1 LKANLPALLVAAL
14 IAAPHMACAAQGT
27 NHATPAVRWSRA
39 PDATIARQEIYPAVL
54 GERIIVA
61 GGVLSQPPGFT
72 DHVEAFDVKTGRWTT
87 LAPLPEWRHHIALAE
102 AGGELLARVLAAVPL
117 SRVGVAGGDTSSLA
131 VGALDAWGLSYLAQ
145 LAPGTALQNAGEMA
159 SPRGP
164 RGGVGPGE
172 VGNFIVTGHRL
183 TGTAPLRY
191 SPSLRRGDRISV
203 RSGDTVFVY
212 EVRRTRWT
220 SFREPAS
227 LRAQRAEVPGRP
239 GETAT
244 RAMITL
250 STCAT
255 PEDHAVGNYWSDEF
269 DNPEHRIDKIGVLVA
284 TRPA

>member
-1 LKANLPALLVAAL
+1 MPTPTPSPSATSTPTPTPTPPAS
-14 IAAPHMACAAQGT
+14 PSPEAQ
-27 NHATPAVRWSRA
+27 TPEPRRSFVSIPELGMSDFPVVRYPGS
-39 PDATIARQEIYPAVL
+39 PD
-54 GERIIVA
+54 
-61 GGVLSQPPGFT
+61 
-72 DHVEAFDVKTGRWTT
+72 D
-87 LAPLPEWRHHIALAE
+87 
-102 AGGELLARVLAAVPL
+102 
-117 SRVGVAGGDTSSLA
+117 
-131 VGALDAWGLSYLAQ
+131 
-145 LAPGTALQNAGEMA
+145 APGTALQNAGEMA

-183 TGTAPLRY
+183 SGTAPLRY

-203 RSGDTVFVY
+203 RSGDTVFIY

-284 TRPA
+284 TRLA

>member
-1 LKANLPALLVAAL
+1 MPGRSRLL
-14 IAAPHMACAAQGT
+14 IAAAAVAVTTACSGT
-27 NHATPAVRWSRA
+27 AKEPVTQAPAERRTTPSPTSTATPTPTSE
-39 PDATIARQEIYPAVL
+39 ATPTPSA
-54 GERIIVA
+54 
-61 GGVLSQPPGFT
+61 
-72 DHVEAFDVKTGRWTT
+72 
-87 LAPLPEWRHHIALAE
+87 
-102 AGGELLARVLAAVPL
+102 
-117 SRVGVAGGDTSSLA
+117 TSSPTPEASAEPEPQAREPRRSFVSIPELGMSDFP
-131 VGALDAWGLSYLAQ
+131 VVRYPGSPDD
-145 LAPGTALQNAGEMA
+145 APGTALQNAGDMA

-164 RGGVGPGE
+164 RGGAGPGE

-183 TGTAPLRY
+183 TGTAPLRD

-239 GETAT
+239 GRTAT

-255 PEDHAVGNYWSDEF
+255 LEDHAAGNYWSDEF

>member
-1 LKANLPALLVAAL
+1 MPGRSRLV
-14 IAAPHMACAAQGT
+14 
-27 NHATPAVRWSRA
+27 
-39 PDATIARQEIYPAVL
+39 
-54 GERIIVA
+54 
-61 GGVLSQPPGFT
+61 
-72 DHVEAFDVKTGRWTT
+72 
-87 LAPLPEWRHHIALAE
+87 
-102 AGGELLARVLAAVPL
+102 VLAAAVAAALTSCAEDPGRTAPDERRTTSAPTRTSTSEPTEPPSTEPTAEPSAEPTPEPSPEPERPEPRRSFVTVPAIGL
-117 SRVGVAGGDTSSLA
+117 TDFA
-131 VGALDAWGLSYLAQ
+131 VVRYPGSPDD
-145 LAPGTALQNAGEMA
+145 APGTALQNAGEMA

-183 TGTAPLRY
+183 TGTAPLRD
-191 SPSLRRGDRISV
+191 SPSLRRGDRIRV

-220 SFREPAS
+220 SFRQPRS
-227 LRAQRAEVPGRP
+227 LAAQRAPVPGRP
-239 GETAT
+239 GRTPA

-255 PEDHAVGNYWSDEF
+255 LEDHAVGNYWSDEF

>member
-1 LKANLPALLVAAL
+1 MERVAGRRGILLAATAVAVASACSAPDSRRSAPAERRTTSAVTPSATPTPAPTATPTPGTTAEPEPQRPEPRRSHVTIPALGLTDFPV
-14 IAAPHMACAAQGT
+14 
-27 NHATPAVRWSRA
+27 VRYRGS
-39 PDATIARQEIYPAVL
+39 PD
-54 GERIIVA
+54 
-61 GGVLSQPPGFT
+61 
-72 DHVEAFDVKTGRWTT
+72 D
-87 LAPLPEWRHHIALAE
+87 
-102 AGGELLARVLAAVPL
+102 
-117 SRVGVAGGDTSSLA
+117 
-131 VGALDAWGLSYLAQ
+131 
-145 LAPGTALQNAGEMA
+145 APGTALQNAGEMA

-172 VGNFIVTGHRL
+172 VGNFLVTGHRL

-191 SPSLRRGDRISV
+191 SPSLRAGDRIRV
-203 RSGDTVFVY
+203 RSAGTVYVY

-227 LRAQRAEVPGRP
+227 LRAQRAPVPGRP
-239 GETAT
+239 GKTAT

-255 PEDHAVGNYWSDEF
+255 LEDHAVGNYWSDAF